1 MLVDSSVWIDFLRG
15 TSTAET
21 RLLLRSLERGGPV
34 WTAPPIL
41 QEVLQGA
48 ESQQRFEKWDRTL
61 GEMAMLTDPDVRSLV
76 RTAAQL
82 YARCRWHG
90 VTPRSAN
97 DCLIAQYAVRGDM
110 PLLHSDRDFISI
122 ARLEPRL
129 KLLEPARLL

>member
-15 TSTAET
+15 TATAET

-48 ESQQRFEKWDRTL
+48 ESPQRFEKWERAL
-61 GEMAMLTDPDVRSLV
+61 GDMAMLTEPDMRSLA
-76 RTAAQL
+76 RATARL
-82 YARCRWHG
+82 YAKCRWHG

-97 DCLIAQYAVRGDM
+97 DCLIAQYAVRGNL
-110 PLLHSDRDFISI
+110 PLLHSDRDFPAI
-122 ARLEPRL
+122 AKLEPAL
-129 KLLEPARLL
+129 KLLDPVRLL